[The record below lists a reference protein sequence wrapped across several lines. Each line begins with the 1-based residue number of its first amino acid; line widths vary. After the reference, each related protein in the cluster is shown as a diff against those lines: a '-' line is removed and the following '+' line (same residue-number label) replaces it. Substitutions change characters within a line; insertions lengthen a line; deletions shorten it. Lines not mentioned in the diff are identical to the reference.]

1 MYSHEITDDLINNE
15 MKPVLMDCSS
25 IKIESGSTVKASPLL
40 ETDKETWGKAVS
52 TSMSAKYEDGD
63 EVGPF
68 VIGAVAQSGD
78 SKIAVYSSSSFALSN
93 AEGIERSAN
102 EALLINT
109 VNSLAGSTDN
119 LNIQPKSMIAGN
131 MEFDSDAQ
139 SLVLEI
145 IVIAIIPIIIV
156 AVGLTVWFRRKRR

>member
-1 MYSHEITDDLINNE
+1 
-15 MKPVLMDCSS
+15 VLFRS
-25 IKIESGSTVKASPLL
+25 
-40 ETDKETWGKAVS
+40 
-52 TSMSAKYEDGD
+52 D

-78 SKIAVYSSSSFALSN
+78 SKIALYSSSSFALSN

-102 EALLINT
+102 EDLIINT
-109 VNSLAGSTDN
+109 VNSLAGNTNN
-119 LNIQPKSMIAGN
+119 LNIQSKSMMAGI
-131 MEFDSDAQ
+131 MEFNSDVQ

-156 AVGLTVWFRRKRR
+156 VVGLVVWFRRKRR